1 MTSKRASAKAQNG
14 HLADN
19 ATNGSVKHTAL
30 VGATEEG
37 TDYSRWRLRDEE
49 GRHTWHYL
57 TTDEELKEWP
67 QTTYD
72 KYHLGLPTG
81 LPSLPPATKPSESID
96 NALTFYSKLQLP
108 SGQWAC
114 EYGGPMFLLP
124 GIVITWYVT
133 QTPIPEAYRIEIK
146 RYLFNKQNAEDG
158 GWGLHI
164 EAHSSVFGTAM
175 NYTVLRILGAD
186 EEDPRMIKARA
197 TLHKLGGAVNGP
209 HWAKFWLSV
218 MGVMPWE
225 IVNPVP
231 PELWL
236 LPDWTPISPWRWW
249 IHMRMVFLA
258 MSFIWSKKFV
268 APETELVRSLRQ
280 ELFVEPYEKIN
291 FAQHR
296 NSIAST
302 DNYHPKT
309 WVLNLINLL
318 LVWIWIPLL
327 RTASLVKKAEDWT
340 WRLIQY
346 EDANTD
352 WAALAPVNAPMN
364 ALACFIVEGPDS
376 FSFRRHLYRLH
387 DYLWVN
393 QDGMLANGTNG
404 VQAWDTSFTIQAV
417 FEAGLAQSPKWKPM
431 LEKALDYLERHQI
444 REEVVDR
451 EICYRQPRK
460 GAWPFSTKVQGYTVS
475 DCTAEGIRAAI
486 VLQKESGYATLIS
499 EDRLN
504 DAVDL
509 LLSMQNKHSG
519 GFASYEPQRGSE
531 LLEWLNAAEVFGR
544 IMVEYDYPECTT
556 AVVTALS
563 LFQRYSDYRSDEI
576 KAIKETA
583 LQYIR
588 KSQRPDGSWYGSWG
602 ICFTYAGMFALESFA
617 SIGERHENSAH
628 VRLACKFLIDR
639 QMPDGGWGES
649 YRSSEL
655 KRWVNH
661 EKSQVVQT
669 AWALIA
675 LLVADYP
682 DKGPLRRAVSLILSR
697 QQANGEWLQEA
708 IEGVFNCSCMISYP
722 NYKFYF
728 PIKALGLYIRRWG
741 DEV

>member
-1 MTSKRASAKAQNG
+1 MASKRSSTKAQKGDVAHPANG
-14 HLADN
+14 A
-19 ATNGSVKHTAL
+19 VKPTL

-37 TDYSRWRLRDEE
+37 TDYSRWRLQDEE

-57 TTDEELKEWP
+57 TTDEQLKEWP

-72 KYHLGLPTG
+72 KYHLDLPTG
-81 LPSLPPATKPSESID
+81 LPSLLPATKPSESID
-96 NALTFYSKLQLP
+96 NALTFFSKLQLP
-108 SGQWAC
+108 AGHWAC

-133 QTPIPEAYRIEIK
+133 QTPIPEPYRIEIK
-146 RYLFNKQNAEDG
+146 RYLFNRQNSEDG

-175 NYTVLRILGAD
+175 NYTVLRILGAS
-186 EEDPRMIKARA
+186 EDDARMIKARA
-197 TLHKLGGAVNGP
+197 KLHELGGAVNGP

-218 MGVMPWE
+218 MGVTPWE

-258 MSFIWSKKFV
+258 MGFIWSKKFV
-268 APETELVRSLRQ
+268 GPETSLVRCLRQ
-280 ELFVEPYEKIN
+280 ELFVEPYEKID
-291 FAQHR
+291 FTSHR
-296 NSIAST
+296 NSIAPA

-309 WVLNLINLL
+309 WLLNLINFI
-318 LVWIWIPLL
+318 LVWVWIPLL
-327 RTASLVKKAEDWT
+327 RTASLAKRAEDWT

-364 ALACFIVEGPDS
+364 TIACFIQEGPES
-376 FSFRRHLYRLH
+376 FSFQRHLYRLH
-387 DYLWVN
+387 DYLWIDK
-393 QDGMLANGTNG
+393 DGMLANGTNG
-404 VQAWDTSFTIQAV
+404 VQIWDLTFAIQAV

-431 LEKALDYLERHQI
+431 LEKALDYLESQQI
-444 REEVVDR
+444 RDEVVDR

-475 DCTAEGIRAAI
+475 DCTAEGLRAAI
-486 VLQKESGYATLIS
+486 VLQKESGYAPVIS

-504 DAVDL
+504 DAVDVL
-509 LLSMQNKHSG
+509 LGMQNKHSG

-563 LFQRYSDYRSDEI
+563 LFQQHSNYRSREI

-588 KSQRPDGSWYGSWG
+588 KAQRPDGSWYGSWG
-602 ICFTYAGMFALESFA
+602 ICFTYAAMFALESFA
-617 SIGERHENSAH
+617 SVGERHENSAR
-628 VRLACKFLIDR
+628 VRLACQFLIDR
-639 QMPDGGWGES
+639 QMADGGWGES

-675 LLVADYP
+675 LLAADYP
-682 DKGPLRRAVSLILSR
+682 DHDPIRRAVTLIMSR
-697 QQANGEWLQEA
+697 QQPNGEWLQEA
-708 IEGVFNCSCMISYP
+708 IEGVFNCSCMITYP

-728 PIKALGLYIRRWG
+728 PIKAMGLYIRRWG
-741 DEV
+741 DEAIL